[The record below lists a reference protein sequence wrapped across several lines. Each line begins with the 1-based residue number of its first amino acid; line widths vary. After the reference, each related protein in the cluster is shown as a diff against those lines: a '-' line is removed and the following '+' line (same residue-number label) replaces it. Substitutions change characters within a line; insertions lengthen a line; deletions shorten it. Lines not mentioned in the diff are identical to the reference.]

1 MSDDALGAGGAP
13 VYSGAVATPDT
24 ARRGHFPRASLRDG
38 ETVTFLELFFDLV
51 LVLALTQATA
61 IMAADPSWS
70 GLAKGVLVLGVMWW
84 AWVGYAWLT
93 SVINPDE
100 GWTRVVIASAM
111 AGLLVAAIT
120 LPEAFDDESLTFAI
134 AYGFVRYGQLGLF
147 WLAANEAG
155 ESGAALRRSIIGLAI
170 GSTVAVGLI
179 LGASFFD
186 GTTQGLIWLVA
197 ILLDMA
203 GPYVFGSEGW
213 RLSPRHFAER
223 HALIMIIAL
232 GESIVAIG
240 IGAEAGLG
248 TPEIGAV
255 ILGMAVVFSMWWMYF
270 DVVEK
275 VASRRLQNATP
286 GKEQNEIA
294 RDSFSYLHFPMVA
307 GIVFVALGL
316 KKTLG
321 HVDEPLKIEIATAM
335 FGGMAIYLFAHLAFR
350 WRNVHRFSA
359 QRLVVALLA
368 LATIPLATELDAL
381 ASLAILTVLATGLII
396 YETWKFRHVRA
407 ELLARLAADD
417 HH

>member
-1 MSDDALGAGGAP
+1 MTTPDDYA
-13 VYSGAVATPDT
+13 GAVTAPDA
-24 ARRGHFPRASLRDG
+24 ARRHRPRATLRDG
-38 ETVTFLELFFDLV
+38 ENVTFLELFFDLV

-70 GLAKGVLVLGVMWW
+70 GLAKGALVLGVMWW

-93 SVINPDE
+93 SVIDPDQ
-100 GWTRVVIASAM
+100 GWTRVVIAGAM
-111 AGLLVAAIT
+111 AGLLVCAIT

-134 AYGFVRYGQLGLF
+134 AYGVVRYGQLGLF
-147 WLAANEAG
+147 WLAALEDG
-155 ESGAALRRSIIGLAI
+155 EHGAELRRSINGLAAS
-170 GSTVAVGLI
+170 STVAVGLI
-179 LGASFFD
+179 LVAAFFD
-186 GTTQGLIWLVA
+186 GTTQGILWLVA
-197 ILLDMA
+197 IALDML

-248 TPEIGAV
+248 TPEIIAV
-255 ILGMAVVFSMWWMYF
+255 ILGMGVVFSMWWMYF

-275 VASRRLQNATP
+275 VASRRLQAATP

-321 HVDEPLKIEIATAM
+321 HVDEHLKVEVATAM
-335 FGGMAIYLFAHLAFR
+335 FGGMAMYLFAHLAFR

-359 QRLVVALLA
+359 QRLVVAFLS
-368 LATIPLATELDAL
+368 LATIPLAVEIDAIL
-381 ASLAILTVLATGLII
+381 SLAILTVLATGLIS
-396 YETWKFRHVRA
+396 YETWKFRGVRA
-407 ELLARLAADD
+407 ELLARLREQEA
-417 HH
+417 H

>member
-1 MSDDALGAGGAP
+1 M
-13 VYSGAVATPDT
+13 ATPDT
-24 ARRGHFPRASLRDG
+24 ARRAHLPRASLRDG

-93 SVINPDE
+93 SAINPDE
-100 GWTRVVIASAM
+100 GWTRVVIAGAM
-111 AGLLVAAIT
+111 AALLVCAIT

-134 AYGFVRYGQLGLF
+134 AYGVVRYGQLGLF
-147 WLAANEAG
+147 WLGAQAG
-155 ESGAALRRSIIGLAI
+155 GEDTADLRRSIIGLVVS
-170 GSTVAVGLI
+170 STVGVALI
-179 LGASFFD
+179 LTASFFD
-186 GTTQGLIWLVA
+186 GTTQGLIWLLA
-197 ILLDMA
+197 IALDMI
-203 GPYVFGSEGW
+203 GPYLFGAEGW

-240 IGAEAGLG
+240 IGAKASVGDV
-248 TPEIGAV
+248 EIVAV

-275 VASRRLQNATP
+275 VASRRLQNAAP

-294 RDSFSYLHFPMVA
+294 RDSFSYLHFPMVM

-321 HVDEPLKIEIATAM
+321 HVDEHLKIEVATAM
-335 FGGMAIYLFAHLAFR
+335 FGGMALYLFAHLAFR

-359 QRLVVALLA
+359 QRLVVAILCLL
-368 LATIPLATELDAL
+368 TIPLAKQIDAI
-381 ASLAILTVLATGLII
+381 ASLAILTALAVGLIT
-396 YETWKFRHVRA
+396 YETWKFRAVRA
-407 ELLARLAADD
+407 ELLARLAEHD

>member
-1 MSDDALGAGGAP
+1 
-13 VYSGAVATPDT
+13 
-24 ARRGHFPRASLRDG
+24 
-38 ETVTFLELFFDLV
+38 
-51 LVLALTQATA
+51 
-61 IMAADPSWS
+61 MAADPSWS

-93 SVINPDE
+93 SAINPDQ
-100 GWTRVVIASAM
+100 GWTRIVIAGAM

-134 AYGFVRYGQLGLF
+134 AYGVVRYGQLGLF
-147 WLAANEAG
+147 WLGASAAG
-155 ESGAALRRSIIGLAI
+155 EDGAALRRSIAGLAVS
-170 GSTVAVGLI
+170 STVAVALI
-179 LGASFFD
+179 VTASFFD

-197 ILLDMA
+197 ILLDML

-248 TPEIGAV
+248 GAEIVAV
-255 ILGMAVVFSMWWMYF
+255 ILGMGVVFAMWWMYF

-316 KKTLG
+316 KKVLG
-321 HVDEPLKIEIATAM
+321 HVDDPLKIEVATAM
-335 FGGMAIYLFAHLAFR
+335 FGGMALYLFAHLAFR

-359 QRLVVALLA
+359 QRLVVAVLCLVS
-368 LATIPLATELDAL
+368 IPLAKQIDAI
-381 ASLAILTVLATGLII
+381 ASLAILTTLAVGLIS
-396 YETWKFRHVRA
+396 YETWKFRAVRG
-407 ELLARLAADD
+407 ELLARLAEHD